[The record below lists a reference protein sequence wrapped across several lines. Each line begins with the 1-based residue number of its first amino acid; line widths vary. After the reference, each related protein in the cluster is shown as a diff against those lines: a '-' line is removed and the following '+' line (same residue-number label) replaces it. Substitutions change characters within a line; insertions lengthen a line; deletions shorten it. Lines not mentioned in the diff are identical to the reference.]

1 MKPQLRRI
9 FAIFI
14 IVLLLNQP
22 TATKASGSDLPLS
35 AADTIKYNGSGVRI
49 GLIDT
54 GISCKYLEESNIV
67 NGKNYV
73 FPERTENDLMG
84 HGTAVAGIILGSEAL
99 KLEGVA
105 AEAEIVPLV
114 FYSRHTSGVPANG
127 GINAICQAIYDAVN
141 IYNCQ
146 IINISSGITADN
158 SKLRKAIAYAEKKN
172 VLVVSSVGNTNR
184 SSPEDIYYPAAYET
198 VVGVGAANDEKMVA
212 EFSQRNAS
220 VKLLAQGTDIPTVPI
235 DNSSELL
242 EVTGSSYAAAFV
254 TGCAA
259 LLLEANPKLSAP
271 QLRDI
276 LYSSADDLGAE
287 GYDIETGW
295 GMLDIT
301 KALSVAEKY
310 TNFADLNCNY

>member
-14 IVLLLNQP
+14 IVLLLSQP
-22 TATKASGSDLPLS
+22 ITARAGSGELQLS
-35 AADTIKYNGSGVRI
+35 VADTIKYNGSGVRI

-54 GISCKYLEESNIV
+54 GISCKYIDDSNV
-67 NGKNYV
+67 VHGKNYV
-73 FPERTENDLMG
+73 FPERTENDLIG

-99 KLEGVA
+99 KLEGIA
-105 AEAEIVPLV
+105 AGAEIVPLV

-141 IYNCQ
+141 IYNCR

-158 SKLRKAIAYAEKKN
+158 SKLRKAIAYAEKKS

-198 VVGVGAANDEKMVA
+198 VVGVGAANDKKMAA

-220 VKLLAQGTDIPTVPI
+220 VKLLAHGTDIPTAPI

-259 LLLEANPKLSAP
+259 LLLEANPELNTK

-276 LYSSADDLGAE
+276 LYSSADDLGAK

-301 KALSVAEKY
+301 KALSVAEKLY
-310 TNFADLNCNY
+310 ELNRP

>member
-1 MKPQLRRI
+1 MRPQLKRVYAI
-9 FAIFI
+9 FAIIFF
-14 IVLLLNQP
+14 LSQP
-22 TATKASGSDLPLS
+22 TAIKASGSDWLLS

-54 GISCKYLEESNIV
+54 GVNCKYLEGSNIV
-67 NGKNYV
+67 DGKNYV

-105 AEAEIVPLV
+105 AGAEIVPLV

-141 IYNCQ
+141 IYNCR

-158 SKLRKAIAYAEKKN
+158 SKLRKAIAYAEKKS

-198 VVGVGAANDEKMVA
+198 VVGVGAANDKKMAA

-220 VKLLAQGTDIPTVPI
+220 VKLLAHGTDIPTAPI

-259 LLLEANPKLSAP
+259 LLLEANPELNTK

-276 LYSSADDLGAE
+276 LYSSADDLGAK

-301 KALSVAEKY
+301 KALSVAEKLY
-310 TNFADLNCNY
+310 ELNRP